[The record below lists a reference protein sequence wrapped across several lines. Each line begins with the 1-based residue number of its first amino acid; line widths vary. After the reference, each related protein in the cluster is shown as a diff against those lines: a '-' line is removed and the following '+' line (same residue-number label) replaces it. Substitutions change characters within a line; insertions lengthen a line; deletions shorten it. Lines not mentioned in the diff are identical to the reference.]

1 MAGEQPLRI
10 ASVEELFKHQEEV
23 LARIARVPNGGNL
36 FVVHPLQML
45 ADVGVELAPA
55 AREELLR
62 RSPQLAAA
70 SRAAYEA
77 LRSSDQ
83 PQKVRI
89 HLRPHEGDHVL

>member
-1 MAGEQPLRI
+1 MALQQPLRI
-10 ASVEELFKHQEEV
+10 ESVEELFKHQVEI
-23 LARIARVPNGGNL
+23 LARIERVPNGGNL
-36 FVVHPLQML
+36 FVIHPLQML

-70 SRAAYEA
+70 SPVAYQA

-89 HLRPHEGDHVL
+89 HLRPHKGDLKL